1 MATSMEASMFI
12 MFNMHVHMCMHACM
26 HAHVC
31 LHGALQYTHTP
42 STQTPTHPQEGDP
55 PNQLKHY
62 NTWMNQDISILFED
76 LKSV

>member
-12 MFNMHVHMCMHACM
+12 MSNMHVHMYM

-31 LHGALQYTHTP
+31 LHRALPYMYTNLHTYP
-42 STQTPTHPQEGDP
+42 PTSLIPKGGDP
-55 PNQLKHY
+55 PNQLKCY
-62 NTWMNQDISILFED
+62 NTWTNQDISILFED